1 MNRQKAKLIGS
12 AIMGAIM
19 VLDYGLTPSIAA
31 EPSYSV
37 LPAQVSVIKGIV
49 RSDTAVR
56 FEDADSIYVGH
67 YKHRPKKAQPT
78 YTEKELELLACTIYC
93 EAASDSISDETR
105 RMVGEVVL
113 NRVADPR
120 YPDTIEAVLTQRSQ
134 YGRFHWTGVVWPSRA
149 AKEKEAVERA
159 YDCARQVFTEPRLLP
174 EDVVYQAEFSQG
186 TECVVHAPGFY
197 FCR

>member
-1 MNRQKAKLIGS
+1 MNRKRAKLIGS

-31 EPSYSV
+31 ETTYSV
-37 LPAQVSVIKGIV
+37 LPARVSVIKGIV
-49 RSDTAVR
+49 DSSTAVR
-56 FEDADSIYVGH
+56 FEDAGRIYVGH
-67 YKHRPKKAQPT
+67 YKRRPKKAQPS

-93 EAASDSISDETR
+93 EAGSDNISDDTR

-113 NRVADPR
+113 N
-120 YPDTIEAVLTQRSQ
+120 TQRSQ
-134 YGRFHWTGVVWPSRA
+134 YGRFYWTGVVWPSRA
-149 AKEKEAVERA
+149 AHEKEAVERA
-159 YDCARQVFTEPRLLP
+159 YDCARIVLEGERLLP

-186 TECVVHAPGFY
+186 TECVVHVPGFY

>member
-1 MNRQKAKLIGS
+1 MNRKRAKLIGS

-31 EPSYSV
+31 ETTYSV
-37 LPAQVSVIKGIV
+37 LPARVSVIKGIV
-49 RSDTAVR
+49 DSSTAVR
-56 FEDADSIYVGH
+56 FEDAGRIYVGH
-67 YKHRPKKAQPT
+67 YKRRPKKAQPS

-93 EAASDSISDETR
+93 EAGSDNISDDTR

-113 NRVADPR
+113 NRVADSR

-134 YGRFHWTGVVWPSRA
+134 YGRFYWTGVVWPSRA
-149 AKEKEAVERA
+149 AHEKEAVERA
-159 YDCARQVFTEPRLLP
+159 YDCARIVLEGERLLP

-186 TECVVHAPGFY
+186 TECVVHVPGFY

>member
-1 MNRQKAKLIGS
+1 MNRERAKLIGA

-19 VLDYGLTPSIAA
+19 ILDYALVPSLAS

-56 FEDADSIYVGH
+56 FADAEQIYVGH
-67 YKHRPKKAQPT
+67 YKRRPRQPLP
-78 YTEKELELLACTIYC
+78 YTEDELELLACVIYC
-93 EAASDSISDETR
+93 EAGGDEASDETR

-120 YPDTIEAVLTQRSQ
+120 YPDTIEEVLTQRSQ
-134 YGRFHWTGVVWPSRA
+134 YGRFFWTGVVWPSRA
-149 AKEKEAVERA
+149 TKEKEAVERA

-174 EDVVYQAEFSQG
+174 EDVVYQAEFFQG